1 MFEDR
6 HGFIYIPLS
15 NSLVIDGN
23 VATTVVEGV
32 IRIFGDRLATPSE
45 FVVVVVG
52 E

>member
-15 NSLVIDGN
+15 NSLVTDGN
-23 VATTVVEGV
+23 IAPTVVEGV
-32 IRIFGDRLATPSE
+32 ITIFDDRLATPSD

-52 E
+52 A